1 MHDVS
6 TKNNFFKA
14 FSVPSSIILFRMK
27 FLIVCISSF
36 CTVATMAKPFQGN
49 DSVAYYVQKGKELK
63 EARKI
68 FDAEKAF
75 LKAIQFDPTDDKP
88 RFALADYYV
97 EYRKYFQAVEQ
108 YGKILEKNINQPVAL
123 EKMTD
128 LSFQLRRWNDVLLY
142 GTKMQQNNIRSEK
155 LSFMFGKVYYEQE
168 NYGMAQKNLQE
179 VIAINP
185 KHTEAVTLLGKVF
198 VDLGNYPQAINVYSK
213 SITLDPNNF
222 ELIYEYGLLLYA
234 MDREKE
240 AVKYFEEAA
249 AKGMKPDL
257 GYKENLGM
265 AYLSFD
271 IKKGVDILNEV
282 LKMKPGNAQ
291 ILTQIGQAYYKAEK
305 YNEAYAS
312 YYKIYELDPSNGK
325 ALYMAGVVL
334 QKKGGNDK
342 GKGIAMCE
350 QAISMNP
357 ELAQLKT
364 QKSIF

>member
-1 MHDVS
+1 M
-6 TKNNFFKA
+6 
-14 FSVPSSIILFRMK
+14 PSFNIPFRMK
-27 FLIVCISSF
+27 FLFFCISSF
-36 CTVATMAKPFQGN
+36 STIAAMANPFISN
-49 DSVAYYVQKGKELK
+49 DSVAYYVQKGKEYK

-75 LKAIQFDPTDDKP
+75 LKAIQFDPTDDKA
-88 RFALADYYV
+88 RLALADYYV

-108 YGKILEKNINQPVAL
+108 YGKILEKNINHPVAL

-142 GTKMQQNNIRSEK
+142 GTKMQQNNLKSEK
-155 LSFMFGKVYYEQE
+155 LNFMFGKVNYEQE
-168 NYGMAQKNLQE
+168 NYGMAQKYLQE
-179 VIAINP
+179 VVAVNP

-198 VDLGNYPQAINVYSK
+198 VDLGNYPQAMNVYSK
-213 SITLDPNNF
+213 SIQLDPNNYD
-222 ELIYEYGLLLYA
+222 LIYEYGLLLFA
-234 MDREKE
+234 MDKEKE
-240 AVKYFEEAA
+240 AVKYFEEAV
-249 AKGMKPDL
+249 AKGLKPDL

-271 IKKGVDILNEV
+271 LKKGVELLNEI

-291 ILTQIGQAYYKAEK
+291 ILNQVGHAYYKAEK

-312 YYKIYELDPSNGK
+312 YYKIYEVDPSNGK

-364 QKSIF
+364 QKSMF